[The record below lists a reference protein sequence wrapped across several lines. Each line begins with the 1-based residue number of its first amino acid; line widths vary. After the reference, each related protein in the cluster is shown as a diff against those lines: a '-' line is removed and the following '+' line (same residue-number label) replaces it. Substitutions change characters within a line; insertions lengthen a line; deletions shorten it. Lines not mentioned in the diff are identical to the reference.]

1 MVVYGEKEEPNET
14 GDESLEL
21 DSQSISKPDT
31 LVLETSQDNI
41 ESHNNLII
49 SEMLQSLSILEQK
62 ESTIVKK
69 HRAMRHGGKLIRGL
83 SGRNMTISLQSRT
96 GHTHMPSVVGVL
108 VFTQF
113 WFWFP
118 HSHFLSLAFTPTA
131 VIGLN
136 KDLKMPKVQYRS
148 NCKPSTFAYPA
159 PLEVPKEK
167 EKEKVSTAVLS
178 ITAKAKKKEKEKE
191 KEKGKEKEEEKMD
204 VEETEKK
211 DEDKE
216 KEKKKEP
223 EPSSQLLENPAR
235 VMPAQLKVLIMP
247 EGCRYQ
253 PFKPKEGFLQ
263 YAVYCN
269 NHVTALSEW
278 ARLIVVEKYAYFFE
292 VCRRHQHMMSLPFDG
307 FLLMPVQKICKYP
320 LLLTELLK
328 ATPPEHRDYKS
339 VEAAVVAMKDVLNAI
354 NSQKGEDETE
364 DKILKLQR
372 TILNWQGADLSVIST
387 QLLQRGDLIVIP
399 RPRARAKH
407 VFALLFDHQMIL
419 CKKDLLKRN
428 TLYFKERIKMDTGIV
443 KDLDD
448 GRDEE
453 FDCKVRNAIKL
464 TSKFPDKPS
473 KLFFTKNLAD
483 KQLWLHAFEEER
495 QISEGELDADASYYD
510 FPALNVST
518 VTQEQLSFLAQPK
531 RRKANF
537 WRKFANKPASV
548 KD

>member
-1 MVVYGEKEEPNET
+1 MSSLFNCVRLIINAWYGENEQPSEI
-14 GDESLEL
+14 GDESWEL
-21 DSQSISKPDT
+21 HSQSISKPES
-31 LVLETSQDNI
+31 LALETSKDNI

-83 SGRNMTISLQSRT
+83 SEVFELDSYERGTVELLNETAEEKPPPPTVPPASKYSPLEQRR
-96 GHTHMPSVVGVL
+96 GHVVNEIIKSEREYVKNLRDIYEGYYKQCQKTKDL
-108 VFTQF
+108 
-113 WFWFP
+113 FP
-118 HSHFLSLAFTPTA
+118 HARMDTLFSNIVDIYKTHKKLLNCLEWTYRASKPHLSEFGSCFLD
-131 VIGLN
+131 N
-136 KDLKMPKVQYRS
+136 
-148 NCKPSTFAYPA
+148 
-159 PLEVPKEK
+159 
-167 EKEKVSTAVLS
+167 
-178 ITAKAKKKEKEKE
+178 
-191 KEKGKEKEEEKMD
+191 
-204 VEETEKK
+204 
-211 DEDKE
+211 
-216 KEKKKEP
+216 
-223 EPSSQLLENPAR
+223 
-235 VMPAQLKVLIMP
+235 
-247 EGCRYQ
+247 
-253 PFKPKEGFLQ
+253 KEGFLQ

-269 NHVTALSEW
+269 NHVNALSEW
-278 ARLIVVEKYAYFFE
+278 AKLIVVEKYAYFFE

-328 ATPPEHRDYKS
+328 ATPPEHRDYKN

-372 TILNWQGADLSVIST
+372 TILNWQGEDLSVMST

-428 TLYFKERIKMDTGIV
+428 TLYFKERIKMDTGMV

-448 GRDEE
+448 GKDVE
-453 FDCKVRNAIKL
+453 FDCKVRNAIKV

-531 RRKANF
+531 RRQASF
-537 WRKFANKPASV
+537 WRKFSNKAGSG

>member
-1 MVVYGEKEEPNET
+1 MSSLFNCVKLIINAWYGEKEEPNET

-83 SGRNMTISLQSRT
+83 SE
-96 GHTHMPSVVGVL
+96 
-108 VFTQF
+108 VFELDSNERGTVE
-113 WFWFP
+113 
-118 HSHFLSLAFTPTA
+118 LLNETA
-131 VIGLN
+131 
-136 KDLKMPKVQYRS
+136 
-148 NCKPSTFAYPA
+148 
-159 PLEVPKEK
+159 
-167 EKEKVSTAVLS
+167 
-178 ITAKAKKKEKEKE
+178 
-191 KEKGKEKEEEKMD
+191 EEKPPPPT
-204 VEETEKK
+204 VPPVSRYTATEQRRAHVINEIIKSEREYVK
-211 DEDKE
+211 NLRDIYE
-216 KEKKKEP
+216 
-223 EPSSQLLENPAR
+223 
-235 VMPAQLKVLIMP
+235 
-247 EGCRYQ
+247 
-253 PFKPKEGFLQ
+253 KEGFLQ

-537 WRKFANKPASV
+537 WRKFSNKPASV
-548 KD
+548 KN